1 MLQLF
6 YSITVDRTNIFM
18 RKIRFYNQ
26 RPNFWERLKKNSKN
40 KPLECVAVIASVLML
55 FMSMVTTLV
64 VLWQNNK
71 ISKVANDLS
80 QKISDEQLDQ
90 AKVLSDADEILK
102 KRLNEIELKQAEY
115 MKQQAEHILKMTVSM
130 DEYTNVMKSL
140 VWESKKQADIA
151 NERFTLSKANVE
163 IHAAGVYFPKK
174 RLIEIS
180 HNGVNDGES
189 TVIMIALRLTNKSS
203 NAVDIL
209 GMGCKLTDE
218 TLTRQLC
225 MPIALLD
232 SENEVVIFQTPEDLK
247 EKVNEI
253 SNGAPFKQEML
264 GKYYEKFAEY
274 PMSFTL
280 QPFEE
285 KIGYVFFHSAKSY
298 KNGEIPAKLGIKT
311 NRGTFYQEISLDT
324 SNDMYSDLPLN
335 TKQLIQEELD
345 KKQHIVGSDYFYNY
359 LPKSYFEDE

>member
-1 MLQLF
+1 M
-6 YSITVDRTNIFM
+6 
-18 RKIRFYNQ
+18 KEIRFKDYCLQ
-26 RPNFWERLKKNSKN
+26 FFAQLWKDVRH
-40 KPLECVAVIASVLML
+40 KPLECLAVIASVLML
-55 FMSMVTTLV
+55 FMSMFTTLL
-64 VLWQNNK
+64 VLRQNAQ
-71 ISKVANDLS
+71 ISNVANDLS
-80 QKISDEQLDQ
+80 KKLSKEQLDQ
-90 AKVLSDADEILK
+90 AKILSDADDVLK

-151 NERFTLSKANVE
+151 NEMFALSKANVE

-174 RLIEIS
+174 RLIEFI
-180 HNGVNDGES
+180 HNDANDGES

-209 GMGCKLTDE
+209 GMECKLIDE
-218 TLTRQLC
+218 TLTRQFC
-225 MPIALLD
+225 MPIAVLD
-232 SENEVVIFQTPEDLK
+232 SENEVIIFQTPDDLK

-253 SNGAPFKQEML
+253 SSGNAFKQEML

-285 KIGYVFFHSAKSY
+285 KIGYIFFHAKKSY
-298 KNGEIPAKLGIKT
+298 RNGEIPAKLGIKT
-311 NRGTFYQEISLDT
+311 NRGIFYQEISLDT
-324 SNDMYSDLPLN
+324 NNDMYSDLPLN
-335 TKQLIQEELD
+335 IKQLIQDEIYKE
-345 KKQHIVGSDYFYNY
+345 QHIVDSDYLYNY
-359 LPKSYFEDE
+359 LPKPYFEDD

>member
-6 YSITVDRTNIFM
+6 YSITVDRINIFM

-55 FMSMVTTLV
+55 FMSMFTTLL
-64 VLWQNNK
+64 VLRQNAQ
-71 ISKVANDLS
+71 ISNVANDLS
-80 QKISDEQLDQ
+80 QKLSKEQLDQ
-90 AKVLSDADEILK
+90 AKVLSDADDILK

-151 NERFTLSKANVE
+151 NERFALSKANVE
-163 IHAAGVYFPKK
+163 IHAGGVYFPKK
-174 RLIEIS
+174 RLIEIG
-180 HNGVNDGES
+180 HNSANDGES
-189 TVIMIALRLTNKSS
+189 TVIMIVLRLTNKSS

-232 SENEVVIFQTPEDLK
+232 SENEVIIFQTPEDMN
-247 EKVNEI
+247 EKFNEG
-253 SNGAPFKQEML
+253 SSGTAFKQEML
-264 GKYYEKFAEY
+264 GKYYGKFTEY

-285 KIGYVFFHSAKSY
+285 KIGYVFFHAKKSY

-335 TKQLIQEELD
+335 IKQLIQDELD
-345 KKQHIVGSDYFYNY
+345 KKKHFAGFGYLYTY

>member
-1 MLQLF
+1 MK
-6 YSITVDRTNIFM
+6 
-18 RKIRFYNQ
+18 KIRFKDYCLQ
-26 RPNFWERLKKNSKN
+26 FFAQLWKDVRH
-40 KPLECVAVIASVLML
+40 KPLECLAVIASVLML
-55 FMSMVTTLV
+55 FMSMFTTLL
-64 VLWQNNK
+64 VLWQNSQIAKATNTLSEH
-71 ISKVANDLS
+71 ISF
-80 QKISDEQLDQ
+80 EQLEQ
-90 AKVLSDADEILK
+90 AKILSDADDVLK

-130 DEYTNVMKSL
+130 DEYTNIMKSL

-151 NERFTLSKANVE
+151 NEMFALSKANVE

-174 RLIEIS
+174 RLIEFI
-180 HNGVNDGES
+180 HNDANDGES

-209 GMGCKLTDE
+209 GMGCKLTEE

-225 MPIALLD
+225 MPIALLG
-232 SENEVVIFQTPEDLK
+232 SENEVIIFQTPEDLK
-247 EKVNEI
+247 EKVNES
-253 SNGAPFKQEML
+253 SNGAPFRQEML
-264 GKYYEKFAEY
+264 GKYYGKFAEY

-285 KIGYVFFHSAKSY
+285 KIGYVFFHSEKSY

-311 NRGTFYQEISLDT
+311 NRGTFYREISLDT

-335 TKQLIQEELD
+335 TKQLIQDELD
-345 KKQHIVGSDYFYNY
+345 KKQHVSDSNYLYY
-359 LPKSYFEDE
+359 LPKTYFEDN

>member
-1 MLQLF
+1 M
-6 YSITVDRTNIFM
+6 VM
-18 RKIRFYNQ
+18 AKIRFKDYCLQ
-26 RPNFWERLKKNSKN
+26 FIAQLCKDVRH
-40 KPLECVAVIASVLML
+40 KPLECISVIVSVLMVFISMFMTL
-55 FMSMVTTLV
+55 FTSWQ
-64 VLWQNNK
+64 VLRQNSQIAK
-71 ISKVANDLS
+71 ATNDLS
-80 QKISDEQLDQ
+80 QNISAEQLSQ
-90 AKVLSDADEILK
+90 AKALSDADEILK
-102 KRLNEIELKQAEY
+102 RRLNEIELKQAEY

-151 NERFTLSKANVE
+151 NEMFALSQANIE

-174 RLIEIS
+174 RLIEII
-180 HNGVNDGES
+180 HNSANDGES

-225 MPIALLD
+225 LPIALLD
-232 SENEVVIFQTPEDLK
+232 SENEVIIFQTPNDLK
-247 EKVNEI
+247 EKINENPDYI
-253 SNGAPFKQEML
+253 AFKQNML
-264 GKYYEKFAEY
+264 GKYYGKFSEY

-285 KIGYVFFHSAKSY
+285 KIGYVFFHSEKSY
-298 KNGEIPAKLGIKT
+298 KNVEIPAKLGIKT
-311 NRGTFYQEISLDT
+311 NRGIFYQEISLDT

-335 TKQLIQEELD
+335 IKQLIQDELD
-345 KKQHIVGSDYFYNY
+345 KKQHNSDSNYLYY
-359 LPKSYFEDE
+359 LPKAYFEDD

>member
-1 MLQLF
+1 M
-6 YSITVDRTNIFM
+6 N
-18 RKIRFYNQ
+18 KIRFKDYCLQ
-26 RPNFWERLKKNSKN
+26 FFAQLWKDVRH
-40 KPLECVAVIASVLML
+40 KPLECLAVIASVLML
-55 FMSMVTTLV
+55 FMSMFTTLL
-64 VLWQNNK
+64 VLRQNAQ
-71 ISKVANDLS
+71 ISNVANDLS
-80 QKISDEQLDQ
+80 QKLSKEQLDQ

-151 NERFTLSKANVE
+151 NEMFVLSKANVE

-174 RLIEIS
+174 RLIEFI
-180 HNGVNDGES
+180 HNDANDGES

-209 GMGCKLTDE
+209 GMRCKLTEE

-264 GKYYEKFAEY
+264 GKYYGKFTEY

-285 KIGYVFFHSAKSY
+285 KIGYVFFHAKKSY
-298 KNGEIPAKLGIKT
+298 KNGEMPAKLGIKT

-335 TKQLIQEELD
+335 IKQLIQDEIYKE
-345 KKQHIVGSDYFYNY
+345 QHIVDSDYLYNY
-359 LPKSYFEDE
+359 LPKPYFEDD

>member
-1 MLQLF
+1 M
-6 YSITVDRTNIFM
+6 N
-18 RKIRFYNQ
+18 KIRFKDYCLQ
-26 RPNFWERLKKNSKN
+26 FFAQLWKDVRH
-40 KPLECVAVIASVLML
+40 KPLECLAVIASVLML
-55 FMSMVTTLV
+55 FMSMFTTLL
-64 VLWQNNK
+64 VLRQNAQ
-71 ISKVANDLS
+71 ISNVANDLS
-80 QKISDEQLDQ
+80 QKLSKEQLDQ

-151 NERFTLSKANVE
+151 NEMFVLSKANVE

-174 RLIEIS
+174 RLIEFI
-180 HNGVNDGES
+180 HNDANDGES

-209 GMGCKLTDE
+209 GMGCKLTEE

-264 GKYYEKFAEY
+264 GKYYGKFTEY

-285 KIGYVFFHSAKSY
+285 KIGYVFFHAKKSY
-298 KNGEIPAKLGIKT
+298 KNGEMPAKLGIKT

-335 TKQLIQEELD
+335 IKQLIQDEIYKE
-345 KKQHIVGSDYFYNY
+345 QHIVDSDYLYNY
-359 LPKSYFEDE
+359 LPKPYFEDD

>member
-1 MLQLF
+1 M
-6 YSITVDRTNIFM
+6 VM
-18 RKIRFYNQ
+18 AKIRFKDY
-26 RPNFWERLKKNSKN
+26 RLQFIAQLRKDIIH
-40 KPLECVAVIASVLML
+40 KPLESISVIVSVLMVFISMFMTL
-55 FMSMVTTLV
+55 FTTWL
-64 VLWQNNK
+64 VLWQNSK
-71 ISKVANDLS
+71 IAKATNDLS
-80 QKISDEQLDQ
+80 QNISAEQLNQ
-90 AKVLSDADEILK
+90 AKIISDADDIIK

-140 VWESKKQADIA
+140 VGESKKQADIA
-151 NERFTLSKANVE
+151 NEMFALSKANVE

-180 HNGVNDGES
+180 HNGANDGES

-209 GMGCKLTDE
+209 GMECKLTDE

-232 SENEVVIFQTPEDLK
+232 SENEVIIFQTPEDFK
-247 EKVNEI
+247 EKVNES
-253 SNGAPFKQEML
+253 SNAAPFKQEML
-264 GKYYEKFAEY
+264 GKYYGKFAEY

-285 KIGYVFFHSAKSY
+285 KIGYVFFHSEKSY

-311 NRGTFYQEISLDT
+311 NRDIFYQEIFLDT
-324 SNDMYSDLPLN
+324 SNDMYSKLPLN
-335 TKQLIQEELD
+335 TKQLIQDELD
-345 KKQHIVGSDYFYNY
+345 KKQHIVGSDYLYNY

>member
-1 MLQLF
+1 M
-6 YSITVDRTNIFM
+6 
-18 RKIRFYNQ
+18 KEIRFKDKRIQ
-26 RPNFWERLKKNSKN
+26 FFSQLCKDVIH
-40 KPLECVAVIASVLML
+40 KPLECLSVIASVLML
-55 FMSMVTTLV
+55 FMSMFTTLL
-64 VLWQNNK
+64 VLWQNSQIAKATNTLSEN
-71 ISKVANDLS
+71 ISF
-80 QKISDEQLDQ
+80 EQLRQ
-90 AKVLSDADEILK
+90 AKMISDADDVLK

-130 DEYTNVMKSL
+130 DEYTNVMRSL
-140 VWESKKQADIA
+140 VGESKKQADIA
-151 NERFTLSKANVE
+151 NEIFALSQANVE

-174 RLIEIS
+174 RLIEII
-180 HNGVNDGES
+180 HNSANDGES

-232 SENEVVIFQTPEDLK
+232 SENEVIIFQTPEDLK
-247 EKVNEI
+247 EKVNES
-253 SNGAPFKQEML
+253 SNAAPFKQEML
-264 GKYYEKFAEY
+264 GKYYGKFSEY

-285 KIGYVFFHSAKSY
+285 KIGFVFFHSEKSY

-311 NRGTFYQEISLDT
+311 NRGIFYQEISLDT
-324 SNDMYSDLPLN
+324 NDDMYSDLPLN
-335 TKQLIQEELD
+335 TKQLIQDELD
-345 KKQHIVGSDYFYNY
+345 KKQHISDFNYLYY
-359 LPKSYFEDE
+359 LPKTYFEDD

>member
-1 MLQLF
+1 M
-6 YSITVDRTNIFM
+6 N
-18 RKIRFYNQ
+18 KIRFKDYCLQ
-26 RPNFWERLKKNSKN
+26 FFAQLWKDVRH
-40 KPLECVAVIASVLML
+40 KPLECLAVIASVLML
-55 FMSMVTTLV
+55 FMSMFTTLL
-64 VLWQNNK
+64 VLRQNAQ
-71 ISKVANDLS
+71 ISNVANDLS
-80 QKISDEQLDQ
+80 QKLSKEQLDQ

-151 NERFTLSKANVE
+151 NEMFVLSKANVE

-174 RLIEIS
+174 RLIEFI
-180 HNGVNDGES
+180 HNDANDGES

-209 GMGCKLTDE
+209 GMGCKLTEE

-264 GKYYEKFAEY
+264 GKYYGKFTEY

-285 KIGYVFFHSAKSY
+285 KIGYVFFHAKKSY
-298 KNGEIPAKLGIKT
+298 RNGEIPAKLGIKT
-311 NRGTFYQEISLDT
+311 NRGIFYQEISLDT

-335 TKQLIQEELD
+335 TKQLIQDELD
-345 KKQHIVGSDYFYNY
+345 KKQHVSDSNYLYY
-359 LPKSYFEDE
+359 LPKTYFEDN

>member
-1 MLQLF
+1 M
-6 YSITVDRTNIFM
+6 
-18 RKIRFYNQ
+18 KEIRFKDYCLQ
-26 RPNFWERLKKNSKN
+26 FFAQLWKDVRH
-40 KPLECVAVIASVLML
+40 KPLECLAVIASVLML
-55 FMSMVTTLV
+55 FMSMFTTLL
-64 VLWQNNK
+64 VLRQNAQ
-71 ISKVANDLS
+71 ISNVANDLS
-80 QKISDEQLDQ
+80 KKLSKEQLDQ
-90 AKVLSDADEILK
+90 AKILSDADDVLK

-151 NERFTLSKANVE
+151 NEMFALSKANVE

-174 RLIEIS
+174 RLIEFI
-180 HNGVNDGES
+180 HNDANDGES

-209 GMGCKLTDE
+209 GMECKLIDE
-218 TLTRQLC
+218 TLTRQFC
-225 MPIALLD
+225 MPIAVLD
-232 SENEVVIFQTPEDLK
+232 SENEVIIFQTPDDLK

-253 SNGAPFKQEML
+253 SSGNAFKQEML

-285 KIGYVFFHSAKSY
+285 KIGYIFFHAKKSY
-298 KNGEIPAKLGIKT
+298 RNGEIPAKLGIKT
-311 NRGTFYQEISLDT
+311 NRGIFYQEISLDT
-324 SNDMYSDLPLN
+324 NNDMYSDLPLN
-335 TKQLIQEELD
+335 IKQLIQDELD
-345 KKQHIVGSDYFYNY
+345 KKKHISDFYYLYY
-359 LPKSYFEDE
+359 LPKTYFEDD

>member
-1 MLQLF
+1 M
-6 YSITVDRTNIFM
+6 
-18 RKIRFYNQ
+18 KEIRFKDYCLQ
-26 RPNFWERLKKNSKN
+26 FFAQLWKDVRH
-40 KPLECVAVIASVLML
+40 KPLECLAVIASVLML
-55 FMSMVTTLV
+55 FMSMFTTLL
-64 VLWQNNK
+64 VLRQNAQ
-71 ISKVANDLS
+71 ISNVANDLS
-80 QKISDEQLDQ
+80 KKLSKEQLDQ
-90 AKVLSDADEILK
+90 AKILSDADDVLK

-151 NERFTLSKANVE
+151 NEMFALSKANVE

-174 RLIEIS
+174 RLIEFI
-180 HNGVNDGES
+180 HNDANDGEY

-209 GMGCKLTDE
+209 GMECKLIDE
-218 TLTRQLC
+218 TLTRQFC
-225 MPIALLD
+225 MPIAVLD
-232 SENEVVIFQTPEDLK
+232 SENEVIIFQTPDDLK

-253 SNGAPFKQEML
+253 SSGNAFKQEML

-285 KIGYVFFHSAKSY
+285 KIGYIFFHAKKSY
-298 KNGEIPAKLGIKT
+298 RNGEIPAKLGIKT
-311 NRGTFYQEISLDT
+311 NRGIFYQEISLDT
-324 SNDMYSDLPLN
+324 NNDMYSDLPLN
-335 TKQLIQEELD
+335 IKQLIQDEIYKE
-345 KKQHIVGSDYFYNY
+345 QHIVDSDYLYNY
-359 LPKSYFEDE
+359 LPKPYFEDD

>member
-1 MLQLF
+1 M
-6 YSITVDRTNIFM
+6 
-18 RKIRFYNQ
+18 KEIRFKDYCLQ
-26 RPNFWERLKKNSKN
+26 FFAQLWKDVRH
-40 KPLECVAVIASVLML
+40 KPLECLAVIASVLML
-55 FMSMVTTLV
+55 FMSMFTTLL
-64 VLWQNNK
+64 VLRQNAQ
-71 ISKVANDLS
+71 ISNVANDLS
-80 QKISDEQLDQ
+80 KKLSKEQLDQ
-90 AKVLSDADEILK
+90 AKILSDADDVLK

-151 NERFTLSKANVE
+151 NEMFALSKANVE

-174 RLIEIS
+174 RLIEFI
-180 HNGVNDGES
+180 HNDANDGES
-189 TVIMIALRLTNKSS
+189 TVIMIVLRLTNKSS

-218 TLTRQLC
+218 TLTRQFC

-232 SENEVVIFQTPEDLK
+232 SENEVIIFQTPEDLK

-253 SNGAPFKQEML
+253 SNGVAFKQEML
-264 GKYYEKFAEY
+264 GKYYGKFAEY

-285 KIGYVFFHSAKSY
+285 KIGYVFFHSEKSY

-311 NRGTFYQEISLDT
+311 NRGIFYQEISLDT
-324 SNDMYSDLPLN
+324 NNDMYSDLPLN
-335 TKQLIQEELD
+335 IKQLIQDEIYKE
-345 KKQHIVGSDYFYNY
+345 QHIVDSDYLYNY
-359 LPKSYFEDE
+359 LPKPYFEDD